1 MFENLF
7 KRPHAVRRHTTYPL
21 LEERLLY
28 LRHLSDRHFSRNS
41 LRMVAQYLLVITDH
55 LDLPGHAGEVV
66 THAAIEAAAAHWAAN
81 GMQRHRRRTGDPH
94 RRRVLFARHATRW
107 LRFLGRLEKPVGD
120 PGPCDDLIASFRDHM
135 KRERGLSERTVDL
148 WGRLAGD
155 FLKRLGATRA
165 SLSEMTIADIGD
177 GLTEIAAERKYA
189 RRTIRQHASALRAFF
204 RGSIVDS
211 RISGEPPSPV
221 AVSASASARA

>member
-66 THAAIEAAAAHWAAN
+66 THAAIEAAAAHCRAPDM
-81 GMQRHRRRTGDPH
+81 G
-94 RRRVLFARHATRW
+94 VEISAT
-107 LRFLGRLEKPVGD
+107 LRP
-120 PGPCDDLIASFRDHM
+120 
-135 KRERGLSERTVDL
+135 
-148 WGRLAGD
+148 
-155 FLKRLGATRA
+155 
-165 SLSEMTIADIGD
+165 
-177 GLTEIAAERKYA
+177 
-189 RRTIRQHASALRAFF
+189 LRAP
-204 RGSIVDS
+204 RKPTAAWCPGSAFAG
-211 RISGEPPSPV
+211 R
-221 AVSASASARA
+221 